1 MYCKWKYKAALKT
14 AYVCLNSTHSVCD
27 KIDDMIE
34 NLTIVCEEKQ
44 YTFLFFSVM
53 AAGLSL
59 VTLVTCVPTV
69 RGLARRLSGR
79 DT

>member
-1 MYCKWKYKAALKT
+1 
-14 AYVCLNSTHSVCD
+14 
-27 KIDDMIE
+27 MIE

-69 RGLARRLSGR
+69 RGLARRQSGR

>member
-1 MYCKWKYKAALKT
+1 
-14 AYVCLNSTHSVCD
+14 
-27 KIDDMIE
+27 MIE

-53 AAGLSL
+53 AAGLSWA
-59 VTLVTCVPTV
+59 TLVTCVPTV